1 MSTEKVRYVLEI
13 YLKVREVGSEREI
26 AMDQKKVWLY
36 SLWDLGEAISKISD
50 VADTWGSPEI

>member
-36 SLWDLGEAISKISD
+36 SLWDLGKAISKISD
-50 VADTWGSPEI
+50 VADTWGSPET